1 MPAVLAPDTLPRR
14 TNPRHI
20 AVRVKQKA
28 VAAVR
33 AGHPWL
39 FEDSVKK
46 APADAAPGDVAVLYD
61 PDGRKIIAAGLYDPH
76 SQLRVRI
83 LQNAPGLPP
92 VGPGLF
98 GRLAADAASKRA
110 GAIPDSTTAYRL
122 TNGESDGFP
131 GLVAD
136 RYGDTLV
143 VKLYS
148 EAFVPWAGDVAD
160 AFLAANPGLV
170 HCVIRLSR
178 SLEDSPFVRRFFPEP
193 AAVFSPEPDA
203 FRCPVPFEENAI
215 RFEADVI
222 RGQKTGFFLDQR
234 ENRARVGTMSAGRDV
249 LNVFSFSGGFS
260 LYAARGGAAG
270 VCSVDADKH
279 AIAACERHFEL
290 NSDHPNVRR
299 CQHEGIVGDA
309 FEVMKSL
316 AHDKRRFGLVIVDPP
331 SFAKSA
337 AEHDRALNSYARL
350 AALADSLLKPGGTL
364 VFASC
369 SSRVPADDFFNTILP
384 RLHVRELM
392 RTAHAPDHP
401 AKFPE
406 SHYLKCL
413 YAEKLP

>member
-1 MPAVLAPDTLPRR
+1 MLIRPPESLPRQAV
-14 TNPRHI
+14 PRCI

-28 VAAVR
+28 VPAVR
-33 AGHPWL
+33 SGHPWL

-46 APADAAPGDVAVLYD
+46 APADAAPGDIAVLYD
-61 PDGRKIIAAGLYDPH
+61 PDGKKILGAGLFDPH

-83 LQNAPGLPP
+83 LQKDASQPP
-92 VGPGLF
+92 VGPALF
-98 GRLAADAASKRA
+98 TKLAAEAAALRANSIPAETTAFRLA
-110 GAIPDSTTAYRL
+110 
-122 TNGESDGFP
+122 NGESDGFP

-136 RYGDTLV
+136 RYADTLV

-160 AFLAANPGLV
+160 AFFAANPGLV

-178 SLEDSPFVRRFFPEP
+178 ALEDSPFVRRFFPEP
-193 AAVFSPEPDA
+193 AVVFTAKHDA
-203 FRCPVPFEENAI
+203 FVNPVRFQENGLF
-215 RFEADVI
+215 FEADVI

-234 ENRARVGTMSAGRDV
+234 DNRARVGTMSAGRDV

-260 LYAARGGAAG
+260 LYAARGGASS

-279 AIAACERHFEL
+279 AIAACSQHFEL
-290 NSDHPNVRR
+290 NKEHPNVRS
-299 CQHEGIVGDA
+299 CKHEGIVGDA
-309 FEVMKSL
+309 FEVMHGL
-316 AHDKRRFGLVIVDPP
+316 MQAKRRFGLVIVDPP

-337 AEHDRALNSYARL
+337 AERDRALHSYARL
-350 AALADSLLKPGGTL
+350 ASLADSLLKPRGTL

-369 SSRVPADDFFNTILP
+369 SSRVSADDFFPVILAHT
-384 RLHVRELM
+384 HVRELA
-392 RTAHAPDHP
+392 RTGHAADHP
-401 AKFPE
+401 ALFPE

>member
-1 MPAVLAPDTLPRR
+1 MLIRPPETLPSQAVPRR
-14 TNPRHI
+14 I

-28 VAAVR
+28 VSAVR
-33 AGHPWL
+33 SGHPWL

-46 APADAAPGDVAVLYD
+46 APVDAAPGDVAVLYD
-61 PDGRKIIAAGLYDPH
+61 PDGKKILSAGLYDPH

-83 LQNAPGLPP
+83 LQKDASQPP
-92 VGPGLF
+92 VGPALF
-98 GRLAADAASKRA
+98 TKLAAEAAAVRA
-110 GAIPDSTTAYRL
+110 GAISSETTAFRL
-122 TNGESDGFP
+122 ANGESDGFP

-136 RYGDTLV
+136 RYAGTLV
-143 VKLYS
+143 LKLYS

-160 AFLAANPGLV
+160 AFFAANPGLV

-178 SLEDSPFVRRFFPEP
+178 ALEDSPFVRRFFPEP
-193 AAVFSPEPDA
+193 AVVFTAKPEA
-203 FRCPVPFEENAI
+203 FANPVHFQENGLL
-215 RFEADVI
+215 FEADVI

-234 ENRARVGTMSAGRDV
+234 DNRARVGTMSAGRDV

-260 LYAARGGAAG
+260 LYAARGGASS

-279 AIAACERHFEL
+279 AIAACAHHFEL
-290 NSDHPNVRR
+290 NKEHPNVRR
-299 CQHEGIVGDA
+299 CKHEGIVGDA
-309 FEVMKSL
+309 FEAMLGLVQ
-316 AHDKRRFGLVIVDPP
+316 AKRRFGLVIVDPP

-337 AEHDRALNSYARL
+337 AERDRALHSYARL

-369 SSRVPADDFFNTILP
+369 SSRVSADDFFPVVLAHT
-384 RLHVRELM
+384 HVRELA
-392 RTAHAPDHP
+392 RTAHAADHP
-401 AKFPE
+401 ALFPE